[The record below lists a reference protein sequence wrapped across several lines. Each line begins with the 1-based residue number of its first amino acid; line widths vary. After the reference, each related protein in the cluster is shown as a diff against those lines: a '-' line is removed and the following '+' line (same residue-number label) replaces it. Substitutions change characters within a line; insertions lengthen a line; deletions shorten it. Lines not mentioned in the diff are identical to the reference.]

1 MGKRY
6 FEQNLP
12 SGTEEITN
20 KNEKGGA
27 LNVFEGSLKKTKRPK
42 HLLQRR
48 KNEQNVMK
56 MAKLS
61 KSTESK
67 KGPKNKNAAKT
78 ENVERA
84 KIAPEKLEVYSRG
97 AGLSDVSQVRTK
109 LNQQKVKNKENTLL
123 WASELA
129 ARTEILLTEESGCL
143 EAEDGEVTRQY
154 TQKSIVDNVDITS
167 ATKSF
172 ELDLRQY
179 GPYRLDFTRNGRYLT
194 LGGKRGHVAAF
205 DWVTKKLMC
214 EINVME
220 EVFDIQWLHNELM
233 YAVAQKEWVYIYDRQ
248 GVELHCLKAMNK
260 PLRLQFL
267 PYHFLLSAV
276 NEDGWLSWLDISI
289 GKMVARTSSHCGRPI
304 SLVQNPYNAV
314 LCLGN
319 AKGVVSMWSPTVQKP
334 LAKMLCH
341 KMIVQGLAI
350 DNTGTYMATSAPD
363 HSLKVWDI
371 RNLDGPLQHY
381 QLQANATHLS
391 FSQKGQLA
399 VAMGNVVEIYRDCCR
414 TSVDKAYMRHR
425 MTNLVSDM
433 EFCPYEDVLGIGS
446 RGGYHSILVPGSGE
460 ANFDAYEANPFQTRE
475 QRREAEVKALLE
487 KIQPEMITLDPTS
500 IIQVNVPSLKE
511 KVEAKKQLLLVKP
524 PKIDFTP
531 RMKKKRHGN
540 TVRMARSRKI
550 VQAEAKQQFIKAMS
564 KAKAASANDEAI
576 DDQSSTEKSVL
587 DRFKKRKKSVKP
599 PVVT

>member
-6 FEQNLP
+6 FEQKP
-12 SGTEEITN
+12 AGTEETTHDN
-20 KNEKGGA
+20 DKGGG
-27 LNVFEGSLKKTKRPK
+27 LKVFGGSLKKSKRPK
-42 HLLQRR
+42 HMLQRR
-48 KNEQNVMK
+48 KNVENVMK

-61 KSTESK
+61 KNTGSNKDVK
-67 KGPKNKNAAKT
+67 KQKVAKT
-78 ENVERA
+78 EIIERP

-97 AGLSDVSQVRTK
+97 AGLSDVSGIKTK
-109 LNQQKVKNKENTLL
+109 LNQQKVKNKENTVL

-129 ARTEILLTEESGCL
+129 ARTEILLTEEFGCL

-154 TQKSIVDNVDITS
+154 TQKSIVDSVDITS

-179 GPYRLDFTRNGRYLT
+179 GPYRIDFTRNGRYLT
-194 LGGKRGHVAAF
+194 LGGKKGHVAAF

-304 SLVQNPYNAV
+304 SLVQNPYNAI

-341 KMIVQGLAI
+341 KMIVQGLTI
-350 DNTGTYMATSAPD
+350 DNTGKYMATSAPD

-391 FSQKGQLA
+391 FSQKGLLA
-399 VAMGNVVEIYRDCCR
+399 VAMGNVVEIFKDCCT
-414 TSVDKAYMRHR
+414 TSADKAYMRHR
-425 MTNLVSDM
+425 MTQHVSDL

-500 IIQVNVPSLKE
+500 IIQVNVPSLKQ
-511 KVEAKKQLLLVKP
+511 KIEAKKQLLLVKP

-550 VQAEAKQQFIKAMS
+550 VQAEAKQQFVKAMS
-564 KAKAASANDEAI
+564 KAKASAHDEVNV
-576 DDQSSTEKSVL
+576 DESTEKSVL
-587 DRFKKRKKSVKP
+587 DRFKKKKKTGKPAPVK
-599 PVVT
+599 